1 MVFKTIH
8 GLTPSYM
15 SDFVTV
21 TSTCNQCYDLRSS
34 TSNQIS
40 HKCAPKTE
48 VLKRSF
54 SFTGMEYW
62 TAVPSHIRNITNIS
76 RFKRSLKYYSMSSNE

>member
-21 TSTCNQCYDLRSS
+21 TSNQCYDLRSN

-62 TAVPSHIRNITNIS
+62 NAVPSQIRNITNIS
-76 RFKRSLKYYSMSSNE
+76 TFKHSLKNYLMSSNE

>member
-21 TSTCNQCYDLRSS
+21 TSNQCYDLRSN
-34 TSNQIS
+34 TNNQIS
-40 HKCAPKTE
+40 DKCAPKTE

-54 SFTGMEYW
+54 FFTGMEYW
-62 TAVPSHIRNITNIS
+62 NAVPSHIQSITNIS
-76 RFKRSLKYYSMSSNE
+76 SFKRSVKNYL

>member
-8 GLTPSYM
+8 GLIPSYM

-21 TSTCNQCYDLRSS
+21 TSNQCYDLRSN

-40 HKCAPKTE
+40 HKYVPKTE

-54 SFTGMEYW
+54 SVTGMEYW
-62 TAVPSHIRNITNIS
+62 NAVPSQIRNITNIS
-76 RFKRSLKYYSMSSNE
+76 TLRHSLKNYLKVAL

>member
-1 MVFKTIH
+1 MAFKTIL
-8 GLTPSYM
+8 GLTPSFM
-15 SDFVTV
+15 LDFVTV
-21 TSTCNQCYDLRSS
+21 TSNQCYDLRSN
-34 TSNQIS
+34 TSNQISQIS

-62 TAVPSHIRNITNIS
+62 NAVPSHI
-76 RFKRSLKYYSMSSNE
+76 